1 LRSGEIVFTLELGG
15 SARGLE
21 PKELVGVGEAS
32 LSRFL
37 SKDFLS
43 GVMFIAFGLVALW
56 FGRHLALGTS
66 VRMGPGYVPHML
78 ADIMMI
84 LGSAISLVPLYGN
97 ASKREKE
104 TIWAPVGGAMLALV
118 LAVRYVLPVPA
129 GLAQLQTDWLFLV
142 AAASVFALLL
152 ICVLITLHRGADT
165 AAGEQIDLVEAPKWK
180 PITMVTIG
188 IVVFALLFETTGMF
202 PSLVALVF
210 ISSLGGDEFKLWEVI
225 VNIIVL
231 TLLCI
236 AVFKVGLQMNISVI
250 NGVW

>member
-1 LRSGEIVFTLELGG
+1 M
-15 SARGLE
+15 
-21 PKELVGVGEAS
+21 
-32 LSRFL
+32 SRYL

-78 ADIMMI
+78 ADIMMV
-84 LGSAISLVPLYGN
+84 LGTIISLVPLYAN

-104 TIWAPVGGAMLALV
+104 TIWAPVGGAVVVLILAI
-118 LAVRYVLPVPA
+118 RYVLPLPA
-129 GLAQLQTDWLFLV
+129 SLAQFGSDWLLLV
-142 AAASVFALLL
+142 AVVGVFTLLL
-152 ICVLITLHRGADT
+152 ICILVNIHRGSHTSAR
-165 AAGEQIDLVEAPKWK
+165 EKIDLVEAPKWR

-202 PSLVALVF
+202 PSLVALVL
-210 ISSLGGDEFKLWEVI
+210 IASWGGDEFKLWEVI
-225 VNIIVL
+225 GNIIVL
-231 TLLCI
+231 TILCVV
-236 AVFKVGLQMNISVI
+236 VFKIGLSMNIAVI